1 MEPHPVHPVHP
12 VLEDEDE
19 DEEPPRILLYH
30 GEPHGRA
37 QGSGVRPRCPLA
49 WGHSHT
55 LGGGGRGSRQPRG
68 RWLARQRHVAWPPSR
83 ALGTLAACLMGR
95 RPATEP
101 PGRGQSRGRRPH
113 ESAWRMG
120 RTWGLGLGE
129 LLQACGVAVQSGWL
143 WKASQVLQR
152 GQGRGDL
159 PLSPPGAAPPPR
171 PLPASSASSCP
182 VPAGPSQFLCGGL
195 DDPEA
200 ASPGVAR
207 SRLQVAALAGGRGS
221 DTSPLS
227 FLIQSRARLRWGC

>member
-30 GEPHGRA
+30 GEPHGWA
-37 QGSGVRPRCPLA
+37 QGSGVRPCCPLA

-101 PGRGQSRGRRPH
+101 PGWGQSRGRRPH
-113 ESAWRMG
+113 ESAWCMG
-120 RTWGLGLGE
+120 RTRGLGLGE

-159 PLSPPGAAPPPR
+159 PLSPSGAAPPPR
-171 PLPASSASSCP
+171 LVRFLLPRARRPLA
-182 VPAGPSQFLCGGL
+182 VPLWRSGR
-195 DDPEA
+195 
-200 ASPGVAR
+200 PG
-207 SRLQVAALAGGRGS
+207 SRLPRGGPFSAAGGCVG
-221 DTSPLS
+221 
-227 FLIQSRARLRWGC
+227 RWTWL

>member
-113 ESAWRMG
+113 ESAWCMG
-120 RTWGLGLGE
+120 RTRGLGLGE

-171 PLPASSASSCP
+171 LVRFLLPRARRPLAVPLWRSGRPGSCLP
-182 VPAGPSQFLCGGL
+182 RGGPFL
-195 DDPEA
+195 A
-200 ASPGVAR
+200 
-207 SRLQVAALAGGRGS
+207 AGGCVG
-221 DTSPLS
+221 
-227 FLIQSRARLRWGC
+227 RWTWL